1 MGCCVSTAK
10 SSDSLKQQHSSV
22 GTQPPRPRSDAN
34 ESRAPPP
41 SAEEET
47 IKEVLSETPKP
58 KPPQPLGFQ
67 STATKP
73 VFNEVKDNDGDGD
86 DGDDKNKIDKF
97 PSPVNTATDNE
108 ISEVSKVYSESESVS
123 TTTTKR
129 DEDEEVRQR
138 VNRSSPAKVLQ
149 RNRAYN
155 GDMGAR
161 RERLVAKSP
170 NRRSEQSPGQAN
182 SGSVRLVKE
191 REPGHVTMARRGLTA
206 TERRDSTGEG
216 SGRRSRSPATRV
228 DNGANRSV
236 MGRSPS
242 ARRTI
247 RSPGRVRAAPTE
259 PNNGRKSE
267 QSSNKGME
275 EGTGQTTNESLE
287 NPLVSLECFIFL

>member
-10 SSDSLKQQHSSV
+10 SSESIKQQHSLV

-58 KPPQPLGFQ
+58 KPSQRLGFQ
-67 STATKP
+67 STPTKP
-73 VFNEVKDNDGDGD
+73 VFNEVKDNDGDD
-86 DGDDKNKIDKF
+86 DDNKSKIDKF

-123 TTTTKR
+123 TTTTRR

-149 RNRAYN
+149 RNRAYS
-155 GDMGAR
+155 GDFVAR
-161 RERLVAKSP
+161 RERLVPKSP
-170 NRRSEQSPGQAN
+170 NRRSEQSPGRAN

-191 REPGHVTMARRGLTA
+191 REPGHVTMSRRGLTA

-247 RSPGRVRAAPTE
+247 RSPGRVRAAAME

-267 QSSNKGME
+267 QSSHKGME
-275 EGTGQTTNESLE
+275 EGKGQTTNESLE